1 MKEII
6 IDNIKYSSI
15 NEASKKL
22 AIPYSTIN
30 YRLKSPNFK
39 NYLIVKRK
47 PVPSVF
53 SKKLRLSDEYCNF
66 FNLEKNSE
74 ISILELTKKD

>member
-22 AIPYSTIN
+22 EIPYSTIN
-30 YRLKSPNFK
+30 YRLKSQNFK
-39 NYLIVKRK
+39 NYLIVKRRV
-47 PVPSVF
+47 VPSF
-53 SKKLRLSDEYCNF
+53 FNKKLRLSDEYCNF
-66 FNLEKNSE
+66 FNLKKNSE
-74 ISILELTKKD
+74 I

>member
-15 NEASKKL
+15 KEASKKL

-30 YRLKSPNFK
+30 IQLLKSNK
-39 NYLIVKRK
+39 
-47 PVPSVF
+47 
-53 SKKLRLSDEYCNF
+53 
-66 FNLEKNSE
+66 E
-74 ISILELTKKD
+74 ITI